1 MRKIYLLFFAIL
13 LSVNMYSQVNLY
25 TFTQSNGTYQ
35 EISGGTV
42 IMNTTGL
49 TASNSFD
56 SVIYPIPNGSI
67 PFPFMFNNVLY
78 TGLNVSS
85 NGFITFGTTSPT
97 DYNSLPISSSE
108 SYAGAVSAWGK
119 DINGAFH
126 SSLESNV
133 SWKVVGNAPNREF
146 VIQYKNVRVSY
157 SVSDTNIYT
166 INFQI
171 RLVEG
176 TNQVKIVYGPNNT
189 VAGTS
194 TNSTAQIGLRG
205 AANTDYLNRTNSTSV
220 NFNSS
225 TAGTSNASTQA
236 FNTNATSVA
245 GMPTNGLT
253 YTFNLPP
260 LCTGTPNVGALNL
273 AYQTICSM
281 SAAQAITVAN
291 ANVGSQGIVYQWEE
305 SDDNG
310 VADAWVNTVGGSGGT
325 TLSYTPPSTLTAQRY
340 YRLKITCYGSNQS
353 VYTAVHRV
361 HVDTSPPPAT
371 QFNATNIV
379 ENGATIG
386 WTNASGNRRLVVIN
400 TSNNFVPRT
409 NLTAVAAY
417 TASANYTG
425 NGEQIIYDGT
435 NATVNVTGLLC
446 NTTYYVRVYE
456 YLRCGTSP
464 SFNMWHATGLDG
476 SFITTPSNSTAV
488 AMPLNNNFT
497 GFTGTNLATV
507 FPGWYERTGETG
519 LNGTTSSWTNSSVFT
534 GTTTAKVNLYGNSRR
549 EWIISPLFTVNVA
562 ALLKFK
568 AAITN
573 AGSSGADPEKMQGT
587 DDTVE
592 VMISTDA
599 CGAVWTSLYTF
610 NAANTVGLTNVL
622 TDYNVLIPT
631 SYIGQNVRI
640 AFKASASVTIDTPD
654 YDFHIGNINIAA
666 APTCPNVLQV
676 TTEAVTKNSAKITW
690 PAVSPAPANGY
701 DWEIRTS
708 GNAGDPGAVQ
718 QGSVAAG
725 ILSIDVLNLTPETTY
740 QVYVRSVCTASNKG
754 AWSPMVTFKTL
765 CNYPD
770 LVAPLPVTI
779 CGSGTAELTANNTS
793 GTVRWFANETGG
805 IAIHTG
811 ATFTTPVL
819 NTTTS
824 YWVNSSS
831 NLVTASGGRT
841 THGND
846 ATEPINYGL
855 VFNATTPFKLTTV
868 DVYLASSSAGNL
880 VVNLT
885 NNTGV
890 VLQTRTIALP
900 AGGSASNPLLHTV
913 NLNFDVPIGTGYR
926 LIAVSGPSMI
936 RDSSVGGF
944 PYSLGSF
951 GTITNG
957 YITTPTSPTYYY
969 FYNWQVESGCASPRT
984 EVIATVTP
992 APELTLSETNVVLC
1006 EGQSQTVTIASGA
1019 TNYDLY
1025 TITPTTGVTGDAT
1038 TGWVF
1043 NPMVS
1048 TVYTL
1053 SAKQTTG
1060 ALCAKDILINVRVNT
1075 VPVLNTNINT
1085 VNACVNEIVAITSTT
1100 SGLNKNV
1107 TFGEGTT
1114 TTTNTGVPNPLT
1126 TWYGGNKT
1134 QMLYLASELTAK
1146 GFVPGVRIQSLA
1158 FDVVA
1163 INPNGICNDFRIKI
1177 GNTNLSALTASLQNS
1192 ANLQTVYNQTFT
1204 PTQTGW
1210 VTFNFA
1216 TPFIWDGVSN
1226 IIIET
1231 AHNSGNGG
1239 NGTGTTIRYSA
1250 TPFVSCSYGLSDSV
1264 TPAGVSSFDGITS
1277 FGSNGSSINRPNI
1290 ILGTNEIPTSV
1301 WSPADYL
1308 YTDAAATIPYV
1319 AGTSAAN
1326 VFLKANTVINAQDYT
1341 LTAASQ
1347 NNCSATKIINV
1358 TVNETPAPVIS
1369 ETNYCVTNTLAEIEA
1384 TFTPEGIVKWYD
1396 AATAGTE
1403 LPLTT
1408 PLVNGTTYYAEQ
1420 IANGCTSLTRTS
1432 VTVVVHETLVP
1443 TVVNPVQSFC
1453 IQNNA
1458 TLADVIVDGTDVKW
1472 YDAASAGNELPIST
1486 LLVDGTSYYASQ
1498 TLNGCESLTRVPVT
1512 ASIVNTAVPTTT
1524 ATSQTFCEISL
1535 STLADVEITGTDV
1548 KWYDSAT
1555 SGNLLPN
1562 STLLINGT
1570 TYYASQMLDGCES
1583 VERLAI
1589 DIIVGEI
1596 TSPST
1601 TNTNQIFCM
1610 QTNATLAQINVTGAN
1625 IKWYDSVIG
1634 SSALPQ
1640 TTVLVNGTTYYATQ
1654 TVSGCESEARLAVTT
1669 QVQNTASATT
1679 TNVNQAFCVQEE
1691 ATLSDLFVS
1700 GTDIKWYSAAT
1711 GGNSLD
1717 PYTLLT
1723 TGTYYAVQTINGCES
1738 PNRLAINVTVT
1749 NVTTPTTSSATQS
1762 FCVQTN
1768 PTVAQLNVNGS
1779 NIKWYNSAM
1788 GGTELAVT
1796 TPLVHGATY
1805 YVSQFVN
1812 DCESAVRL
1820 AVTVNVYNTLEPTT
1834 TNPSQVFCNVNNPKL
1849 ANISIVG
1856 TNIKWYSSATG
1867 AVELA
1872 SNTPL
1877 VNGTTYYASQTANGC
1892 ESMDRLAVNVTVY
1905 ENPLIS
1911 TNNVVACS
1919 GTILNDIVLNGL
1931 TFSQLRWYST
1941 PTSTTI
1947 LGSNTTLASTTY
1959 YVSTYSQNLC
1969 ESARV
1974 PVQVN
1979 ITVIPQP
1986 TATAQNVCGS
1996 GTVANLAAQGLPNAT
2011 FNWYNNAQS
2020 NTPLALSTPLVTG
2033 TYYVEQVVDGCKS
2046 TKKPVSV
2053 YVVSTTAPTVSPF
2066 NLCQGATV
2074 ANLNLPT
2081 GAGESYFWYAT
2092 ATSTTALPVTE
2103 VLTSGYYFVE
2113 RQSGGCISQRTMV
2126 NVTINAIPQA
2136 PTGNTIQSFVDYAI
2150 VSNLIL
2156 NEPNVIWYASMQD
2169 ALNGTNSLGP
2179 NYALTDGHT
2188 YYAVVVSDAGC
2199 RSTPLAVDV
2208 SITLNTKDLD
2218 LAHLKYFPNPV
2229 ETELNITYVEPI
2241 KNVEVFTILGQKVIS
2256 KSFEANEV
2264 KVDLSNLSSG
2274 TYVVRI
2280 VTDNASQFVK
2290 VVKK

>member
-13 LSVNMYSQVNLY
+13 LSVNIYSQANFY
-25 TFTQSNGTYQ
+25 TFSQSNGTYVP
-35 EISGGTV
+35 ITGGTLVTSSTNGTPSLDSYVSNSINIPPFNLGGVQCTSMKVTANGSILFNITATPLTYDYLVLSNAIPNNAIAIAPFNADLNQVASGLSEIRYEQIGDEFIIQWHRFRRYGKTEEFSFQVRINNVTNV
-42 IMNTTGL
+42 IKFVYNGNPPFDSSTQYPPQVGIKNAHDSYL
-49 TASNSFD
+49 FLKVDASNSW
-56 SVIYPIPNGSI
+56 
-67 PFPFMFNNVLY
+67 NNPTHLN
-78 TGLNVSS
+78 TG
-85 NGFITFGTTSPT
+85 IT
-97 DYNSLPISSSE
+97 SSSTC
-108 SYAGAVSAWGK
+108 
-119 DINGAFH
+119 IFNGATGF
-126 SSLESNV
+126 SS
-133 SWKVVGNAPNREF
+133 
-146 VIQYKNVRVSY
+146 
-157 SVSDTNIYT
+157 
-166 INFQI
+166 
-171 RLVEG
+171 
-176 TNQVKIVYGPNNT
+176 
-189 VAGTS
+189 
-194 TNSTAQIGLRG
+194 
-205 AANTDYLNRTNSTSV
+205 
-220 NFNSS
+220 
-225 TAGTSNASTQA
+225 
-236 FNTNATSVA
+236 
-245 GMPTNGLT
+245 GLT
-253 YTFNLPP
+253 YTFTPP
-260 LCTGTPNVGALNL
+260 PPCSGIPNVGVLNL
-273 AYQTICSM
+273 ASQLICPSSNAQTISV
-281 SAAQAITVAN
+281 TN
-291 ANVGSQGIVYQWEE
+291 ANTGFSGVTYQWEE

-310 VADAWVNTVGGSGGT
+310 VADAWENTVVGSGGT
-325 TLSYTPPSTLTAQRY
+325 TLAYTPPSTLTTQRY
-340 YRLKITCYGSNQS
+340 YRLKITCVSSSQT
-353 VYTAVHRV
+353 VYSAVHTV
-361 HVDTSPPPAT
+361 NVGTNPSPAT
-371 QFNATNIV
+371 LFTTTNVV

-386 WTNASGNRRLVVIN
+386 WTNGSGNRRLVVIN

-417 TASANYTG
+417 TASANYAG

-464 SFNMWHATGLDG
+464 SYNMWHATGLEG
-476 SFITTPSNSTAV
+476 SFTTTASNSTAV

-497 GFTGTNLATV
+497 GFTGTNLATI
-507 FPGWYERTGETG
+507 FPGWYERSGETG
-519 LNGTTSSWTNSSVFT
+519 LVGTSSSWTNGTVFT
-534 GTTTAKVNLYGNSRR
+534 GTTTAKVNLLGNTKR
-549 EWIISPLFTVNVA
+549 EWVISPLFTVNVA
-562 ALLKFK
+562 TLLKFK

-573 AGSSGADPEKMQGT
+573 VGVVEADPEKMQGT
-587 DDTVE
+587 DDSVD

-599 CGAVWTSLYTF
+599 CGAVWTSLHTF
-610 NAANTVGLTNVL
+610 NAANTVDLTNVF

-640 AFKASASVTIDTPD
+640 AFKASEGTVDDVPS
-654 YDFHIGNINIAA
+654 YDFHIGNISIVA
-666 APTCPNVLQV
+666 APTCPDVIQV
-676 TTEAVTKNSAKITW
+676 AAEAVTKNSVKITW
-690 PAVSPAPANGY
+690 PAFSPAPANGY
-701 DWEIRTS
+701 EWEIRTS

-725 ILSIDVLNLTPETTY
+725 VLFIDVLNLTPETTY

-770 LVAPLPVTI
+770 ITSVIPGSI
-779 CGSGTAELTANNTS
+779 CGLGTAELTANNTS

-824 YWVNSSS
+824 YWVNATS
-831 NLVTASGGRT
+831 NLVSASGGRT

-846 ATEPINYGL
+846 AIEPINYGL

-880 VVNLT
+880 VLNLT

-900 AGGSASNPLLHTV
+900 AGGSASNPLLHTIT
-913 NLNFDVPIGTGYR
+913 LNFNVPIGTGHR

-951 GTITNG
+951 GAITNG
-957 YITTPTSPTYYY
+957 FITTPTSPTYYY

-1006 EGQSQTVTIASGA
+1006 AGQSQAITIVSGA

-1038 TGWVF
+1038 TGWMF
-1043 NPMVS
+1043 NPAVS

-1053 SAKQTTG
+1053 KAKQTTG
-1060 ALCAKDILINVRVNT
+1060 ANCAKNILINVK
-1075 VPVLNTNINT
+1075 
-1085 VNACVNEIVAITSTT
+1085 VNALPVITSPLLSEYQLCVNEVQGLTVITSSPEVIIG
-1100 SGLNKNV
+1100 SGTNFNSDTAAETAFCNRWSQSKQQYIYTAAELIAAGANAGKILSMAYNISTPGDDNSNANYTVKMKHV
-1107 TFGEGTT
+1107 T
-1114 TTTNTGVPNPLT
+1114 
-1126 TWYGGNKT
+1126 
-1134 QMLYLASELTAK
+1134 
-1146 GFVPGVRIQSLA
+1146 
-1158 FDVVA
+1158 
-1163 INPNGICNDFRIKI
+1163 
-1177 GNTNLSALTASLQNS
+1177 QNS
-1192 ANLQTVYNQTFT
+1192 FANTTYLVDGFTTVFGPSTYVHSNS
-1204 PTQTGW
+1204 GW
-1210 VTFNFA
+1210 QIINLT
-1216 TPFIWDGVSN
+1216 TPFIWDGVHNVVIELTHLGANDIYNAKTAYNTTTNNCAIVDQSGTALSKVAGALSN
-1226 IIIET
+1226 KKLDIKLGFEPPAVT
-1231 AHNSGNGG
+1231 WLP
-1239 NGTGTTIRYSA
+1239 TTSL
-1250 TPFVSCSYGLSDSV
+1250 F
-1264 TPAGVSSFDGITS
+1264 
-1277 FGSNGSSINRPNI
+1277 
-1290 ILGTNEIPTSV
+1290 
-1301 WSPADYL
+1301 
-1308 YTDAAATIPYV
+1308 TDAAATNPYISGQNLNKV
-1319 AGTSAAN
+1319 YFKSTTEISA
-1326 VFLKANTVINAQDYT
+1326 VDYT
-1341 LTAASQ
+1341 AQVTTTE
-1347 NNCSATKIINV
+1347 NCAV
-1358 TVNETPAPVIS
+1358 TTTTSITVHETPAPVIS
-1369 ETNYCVTNTLAEIEA
+1369 ETNYCITNTLAEVEA
-1384 TFTPEGIVKWYD
+1384 TFTPVGIVKWYD

-1408 PLVNGTTYYAEQ
+1408 LLVDGTTYYAEQ

-1432 VTVVVHETLVP
+1432 LTVVVNETVAP
-1443 TVVNPVQSFC
+1443 TVVNSVQAFC

-1458 TLADVIVDGTDVKW
+1458 TLVDVIVDGTDVKW
-1472 YDAASAGNELPIST
+1472 YDDAIAGNELPSST
-1486 LLVDGTSYYASQ
+1486 LVVDGTIYYASQ

-1512 ASIVNTAVPTTT
+1512 VSIVNTVVPATT

-1535 STLADVEITGTDV
+1535 STLADVDITGTDV
-1548 KWYDSAT
+1548 KWYDTAT
-1555 SGNLLPN
+1555 GGNLLPN
-1562 STLLINGT
+1562 STLLVNGT
-1570 TYYASQMLDGCES
+1570 TYYASQTLDGCES

-1596 TSPST
+1596 TSPT
-1601 TNTNQIFCM
+1601 TINTNQIFCI

-1634 SSALPQ
+1634 GSELPQ

-1654 TVSGCESEARLAVTT
+1654 TVSGCESEERLAVTV
-1669 QVQNTASATT
+1669 QVQNTATVTT
-1679 TNVNQAFCVQEE
+1679 TNANQAFCAQEE
-1691 ATLSDLFVS
+1691 ATLGDLVVN
-1700 GTDIKWYSAAT
+1700 GANIKWYSAAT
-1711 GGNSLD
+1711 GGVLLD
-1717 PYTLLT
+1717 ATTLLV
-1723 TGTYYAVQTINGCES
+1723 TGTYYAVQTINDCES
-1738 PNRLAINVTVT
+1738 PERLAINVTVT
-1749 NVTTPTTSSATQS
+1749 NVTTPTTSSSVQS
-1762 FCVQTN
+1762 FCIQNN
-1768 PTVAQLNVNGS
+1768 PTLATVIVNGT

-1788 GGTELAVT
+1788 GGNELAIT
-1796 TPLVHGATY
+1796 TPLVDGATY
-1805 YVSQFVN
+1805 YATQLIN
-1812 DCESAVRL
+1812 NCESSVRL
-1820 AVTVNVYNTLEPTT
+1820 AVAVNVYNTLEPTT
-1834 TNPSQVFCNVNNPKL
+1834 TNVSQVFCVVNSPKL
-1849 ANISIVG
+1849 SHISVVG
-1856 TNIKWYSSATG
+1856 TNIKWYTSATG
-1867 AVELA
+1867 GVELA

-1877 VNGTTYYASQTANGC
+1877 VNGATYYASQTANGC
-1892 ESMDRLAVNVTVY
+1892 ESTNRLAINVTVL
-1905 ENPLIS
+1905 ENPLVTTS
-1911 TNNVVACS
+1911 NVVACS
-1919 GTILNDIVLNGL
+1919 GTILNDVVLNGL
-1931 TFSQLRWYST
+1931 TFNQLRWYST
-1941 PTSTTI
+1941 ATSTTM
-1947 LGSNTTLASTTY
+1947 LGSNTTLATTTY

-1996 GTVANLAAQGLPNAT
+1996 GTVADLVAQGLPNAT

-2020 NTPLALSTPLVTG
+2020 ITPLSASTALVTG

-2053 YVVSTTAPTVSPF
+2053 YVVSTTAPTVNPF

-2074 ANLNLPT
+2074 ANLNVPT

-2092 ATSTTALPVTE
+2092 ATSTTALPVTQ

-2136 PTGNTIQSFVDYAI
+2136 PTGNVVQTFVDYAI

-2169 ALNGTNSLGP
+2169 ALNGTNPLGP

-2188 YYAVVVSDAGC
+2188 YYAVIVSDAGC

-2229 ETELNITYVEPI
+2229 ETELNITYVESI
-2241 KNVEVFTILGQKVIS
+2241 KNVEVFTILGQKVMS
-2256 KSFEANEV
+2256 KSFETSEV
-2264 KVDLSNLSSG
+2264 RIDLSSLSSG